1 MNNRTTGKP
10 WGFGILGTGLIAEY
24 HRQAIAATDGAV
36 LQAVGHYNPD
46 RLAALSLQF
55 GVPALSE
62 AALLA
67 RPDIDAVII
76 CTPSG
81 QHAEQAIRAAKAGK
95 HVLVEK
101 PMALSLEDADAMI
114 EACRAAGVR
123 LGVCLQRRTEPLFR
137 KVHAALSAGDLGDIT
152 MAALTM
158 PYFRGDAYYAQAEWR
173 GTWAGDGGGILM
185 NQGIHLI
192 DLLVWFLGD
201 PEVIQAQA
209 ATLKRSVEVED
220 TIVATLRF
228 PGGALATVSG
238 TTTAEPG
245 FAHELRLHGDRGS
258 IVISGESVSTWQMLD
273 PAAAKV
279 EPVIPSADQGAG
291 AAGDPRGLSLDGH
304 VTVLRDFVRALNG
317 QGSLSIDG
325 EEGRRSLAAVLG
337 IYEAA
342 ARQSK

>member
-1 MNNRTTGKP
+1 MSTTSQGKT
-10 WGFGILGTGLIAEY
+10 WDFGILGTGLIAEY

-36 LQAVGHYNPD
+36 LRAVGHYNPD
-46 RLAALSLQF
+46 KLQLLSEQF
-55 GVPALSE
+55 TVPALSE
-62 AALLA
+62 AELLA
-67 RPDIDAVII
+67 RPDIDVVII

-81 QHAEQAIRAAKAGK
+81 QHAEQTIRAAEAGK

-101 PMALSLEDADAMI
+101 PMALSLDDADAMI
-114 EACRAAGVR
+114 EACRNAGVL

-137 KVHAALSAGDLGDIT
+137 RVHAAVTAGDLGDIT
-152 MAALTM
+152 VASLNM
-158 PYFRGDAYYAQAEWR
+158 PYFRGDGYYAQADWR
-173 GTWAGDGGGILM
+173 GTWAVDGGGILM

-228 PGGALATVSG
+228 PGGTLATVSG

-245 FAHELRLHGDRGS
+245 FPHELRLHGDRGS
-258 IVISGESVSTWQMLD
+258 IVINGESVQTWQLLD

-279 EPVIPSADQGAG
+279 EPMTPAVSESAG
-291 AAGDPRGLSLDGH
+291 AAGDPRGLSIDGH
-304 VTVLRDFVRALNG
+304 LKVLHEFVTVLNG
-317 QGSLSIDG
+317 EGRLSIDG
-325 EEGRRSLAAVLG
+325 NEGRRSLATVLG

-342 ARQSK
+342 GLK

>member
-1 MNNRTTGKP
+1 MVNNTEHGKT

-46 RLAALSLQF
+46 KLARLSEQF
-55 GVPALSE
+55 TVPAMSE
-62 AALLA
+62 TELLV
-67 RPDIDAVII
+67 RPDIDVVII

-81 QHAEQAIRAAKAGK
+81 QHAEQTIRAAEAGK

-114 EACRAAGVR
+114 EACRTAGVH
-123 LGVCLQRRTEPLFR
+123 LGVCLQRRTEPMFQ
-137 KVHAALSAGDLGDIT
+137 KVRAAVAAGDLGDIT
-152 MAALTM
+152 LAGLTM
-158 PYFRGDAYYAQAEWR
+158 PYFRGDAYYAQADWR

-201 PEVIQAQA
+201 PEAIQAQA

-220 TIVATLRF
+220 TIVATLGF
-228 PGGALATVSG
+228 PGGVLATVSG

-245 FAHELRLHGDRGS
+245 FPHELRLHGDRGS
-258 IVISGESVSTWQMLD
+258 IVISGESVSTWQLLD
-273 PAAAKV
+273 PKAAKV
-279 EPVIPSADQGAG
+279 EPVAPSASEGSG
-291 AAGDPRGLSLDGH
+291 MSGDPRGLSIDGH
-304 VTVLRDFVRALNG
+304 VKVLHEFVSVLNG
-317 QGSLSIDG
+317 QGELSIDG
-325 EEGRRSLAAVLG
+325 EEGRRSLAAVVG

-342 ARQSK
+342 GLR